1 MKKNHNNKGVTL
13 IEILIGIIITSIM
26 VGAMYTSYNVVSGA
40 YKQVS
45 DKAKI
50 SSSSRDLVTMIMRD
64 IRMAGF
70 KYYSGTH
77 AKEQFLSN
85 ADNATCVATGLTLP
99 DRNYI
104 VYNSG
109 FGEGDQNRSHAPL
122 VIRKNVDG
130 TIPELHNATRNV
142 DLCCD
147 RIEIIYED
155 FSLVNNED
163 LLQPFK
169 IYKISYYAKKEGTAN
184 DDPRYA
190 VYKKIES
197 WQQPR
202 ADLNDCRWPADE
214 ADLGVGGWDD
224 TCTECFK
231 EEKVRDHIVD
241 MEFIPFDENGK
252 VIMDDSLNYPSPE
265 NMNLRDRLFDIRT
278 VDMRLTF
285 RSKNPFYEKDM
296 ARDPNDRN
304 NFVKRRVYGLQR
316 VYVPDDS
323 NLDKYLRDSV
333 IVTINTRN
341 IGQAFQ

>member
-1 MKKNHNNKGVTL
+1 MKKNRNNKGVTL

-77 AKEQFLSN
+77 AKDQFTSRV
-85 ADNATCVATGLTLP
+85 ANATCVAQGLTLP

-104 VYNSG
+104 VFNSG
-109 FGEGDQNRSHAPL
+109 FIDGEQARSHAPL

-130 TIPELHNATRNV
+130 TIPELHNATRDV

-147 RIEIIYED
+147 RIEIVYED
-155 FSLVNNED
+155 FSLVSNDD

-169 IYKISYYAKKEGTAN
+169 IYKITYYARQEGSAD

-190 VYKKIES
+190 VYKRIES
-197 WQQPR
+197 WSQPR
-202 ADLNDCRWPADE
+202 ADLNDCEWPADE
-214 ADLGVGGWDD
+214 ADLATGFWDD
-224 TCTECFK
+224 TCTECFD
-231 EEKVRDHIVD
+231 EKVRDHIVD

-252 VIMDDSLNYPSPE
+252 AIIDDSLNFPSPE

-296 ARDPNDRN
+296 ARDPNDPN
-304 NFVKRRVYGLQR
+304 NLVKRRVYGLQR

>member
-1 MKKNHNNKGVTL
+1 MKKNRNNKGVTL

-77 AKEQFLSN
+77 AKDQFTSRV
-85 ADNATCVATGLTLP
+85 ANATCVAQGLTLP

-104 VYNSG
+104 VFNSG
-109 FGEGDQNRSHAPL
+109 FIDGEQARSHAPL

-130 TIPELHNATRNV
+130 TIPELHNATRDV

-147 RIEIIYED
+147 RIEIVYED
-155 FSLVNNED
+155 FSLVSND
-163 LLQPFK
+163 DQLHPFK
-169 IYKISYYAKKEGTAN
+169 IHKITYYARQEGSAD

-197 WQQPR
+197 WNQPR
-202 ADLNDCRWPADE
+202 ADLNDCEWPADE
-214 ADLGVGGWDD
+214 ADLATGFWDD
-224 TCTECFK
+224 TCTECFD
-231 EEKVRDHIVD
+231 EKVRDHIVD

-252 VIMDDSLNYPSPE
+252 AIIDDSLNFPSPE
-265 NMNLRDRLFDIRT
+265 NMNLRDRIFDIRT

-296 ARDPNDRN
+296 ARDPNDPN
-304 NFVKRRVYGLQR
+304 NLVKRRVYGLQR

>member
-1 MKKNHNNKGVTL
+1 MRENLNNKGVTL

-77 AKEQFLSN
+77 AKDQFTSRV
-85 ADNATCVATGLTLP
+85 ANATCVAEGLTLP

-104 VYNSG
+104 VFNSG
-109 FGEGDQNRSHAPL
+109 FIDGEQARSHAPL

-130 TIPELHNATRNV
+130 TIPELHNATRDV

-147 RIEIIYED
+147 RIEIVYED
-155 FSLVNNED
+155 FSLVSND
-163 LLQPFK
+163 DQLQPFK
-169 IYKISYYAKKEGTAN
+169 IYKITYYARQEGSAD

-197 WQQPR
+197 WNQPR
-202 ADLNDCRWPADE
+202 ADLNA
-214 ADLGVGGWDD
+214 VSY
-224 TCTECFK
+224 T
-231 EEKVRDHIVD
+231 H
-241 MEFIPFDENGK
+241 
-252 VIMDDSLNYPSPE
+252 
-265 NMNLRDRLFDIRT
+265 LRAHET
-278 VDMRLTF
+278 
-285 RSKNPFYEKDM
+285 
-296 ARDPNDRN
+296 
-304 NFVKRRVYGLQR
+304 
-316 VYVPDDS
+316 
-323 NLDKYLRDSV
+323 
-333 IVTINTRN
+333 
-341 IGQAFQ
+341 

>member
-155 FSLVNNED
+155 FSMVSNED